1 MLHNPTERPISFSD
15 EMAAAV
21 RAGSKTQTR
30 RTIELPPFD
39 STDEDL
45 MIYALVNADQCPYG
59 TVGDIL
65 WVRETWRP
73 QSWSADF
80 NTMVVEYKDGYTQKI
95 NPFDV
100 WEDSAVQDLWDQ
112 LVNDGI
118 AADWYVDPNTGLF
131 TLDTPDTLNP
141 IKWQPL
147 VQMQYRLART
157 FTELTAVR
165 PEYLQDITEA
175 DAIAEGVVRVDGY
188 SAIDS
193 FIALW
198 DSIIKDDPFDS
209 NPCVW
214 VLDFKILQ
222 TKP

>member
-1 MLHNPTERPISFSD
+1 M
-15 EMAAAV
+15 
-21 RAGSKTQTR
+21 
-30 RTIELPPFD
+30 LPPYYPA
-39 STDEDL
+39 DEDL
-45 MIYALVNADQCPYG
+45 MVFAQTYMNQCPYG
-59 TVGDIL
+59 MSGDIL
-65 WVRETWRP
+65 WVRETWSP

-100 WEDSAVQDLWDQ
+100 WEDSAVEDLWQQ
-112 LVNDGI
+112 LGNDCI
-118 AADWYVDPNTGLF
+118 AEDWYVDPNTGLF
-131 TLDTPDTLNP
+131 TLDTLDTLNP

-175 DAIAEGVVRVDGY
+175 DAIAEGVVPCQGC

-198 DSIIKDDPFDS
+198 DSIDDSYPFDA

-222 TKP
+222 PFKILQTKA